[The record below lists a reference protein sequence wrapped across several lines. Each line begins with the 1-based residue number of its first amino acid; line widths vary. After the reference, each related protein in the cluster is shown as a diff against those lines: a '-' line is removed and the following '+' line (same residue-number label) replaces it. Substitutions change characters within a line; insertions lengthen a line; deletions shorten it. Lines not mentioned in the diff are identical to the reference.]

1 MAKLVE
7 ILARELREWPNG
19 WIAVGQACDGSLHGK
34 PFDGRYT
41 GEKYSVCDRY
51 IAEEVTRAEWQAAV
65 DALDIP
71 KFPGDNPEWNGE
83 GLPPV
88 GAFCG
93 YQYVHHGGAWYEGE
107 ILYVSDEYTI
117 IKGHQVGEQH
127 YYTRNLEFRPIRTPE
142 QIAAEEREKA
152 AYIMMVDAGVDDK
165 EWSRQLCLALY
176 DAGYR
181 KQESK

>member
-1 MAKLVE
+1 MARLVE

-34 PFDGRYT
+34 PFDGRHT

-51 IAEEVTRAEWQAAV
+51 ITEEVTRAEWQAAV

-71 KFPGDNPEWNGE
+71 KFPSDNPEWNGE

-88 GAFCG
+88 GTVCTCHYHGSYQGEVRVEFLGKDACVLLNTKYGDEQCG
-93 YQYVHHGGAWYEGE
+93 MIVDYTFKP
-107 ILYVSDEYTI
+107 IL
-117 IKGHQVGEQH
+117 
-127 YYTRNLEFRPIRTPE
+127 TPE
-142 QIAAEEREKA
+142 QIAAEEKVRVIAEMRKA
-152 AYIMMVDAGVDDK
+152 LADDDK
-165 EWSRQLCLALY
+165 GQGSLAALY

-181 KQESK
+181 KQEPK